1 MDDPAVLTLAALEA
15 DGVGAGRLAQLRD
28 AFGTVAAGVDAARQ
42 GADPPAQFPRALF
55 EQVPGRLDL
64 RSAARRIRSLRAAG
78 IEVVCWDDVR
88 YPAPLWLDDE
98 APPAVLYAWG
108 TLPAAL
114 TRPAWRVRAAAVV
127 GTRRPTGRGLAL
139 ARELAASLAA
149 LDVVVVSGLA
159 LGIDGAAHEGAL
171 DGGGPT
177 VAVLG
182 GGHRYL
188 HPPTHRSLA
197 HRIVRSGGAV
207 LSEHPP
213 EVRPD
218 RHHFPQRNR
227 LVSGLSRLLVVVEA
241 GLRSGANSTAEH
253 ARRQHRDVFACPG
266 RPGDPSVAGTLRL
279 IRDGA
284 LPFTEHE
291 DVLFR
296 FRAEAGAPSVQRQA
310 GSPASSPGQDR
321 LLVALYDVEE
331 ATVDEVSAVVGTPV
345 AVALAGLTTL
355 ELRGAVVR
363 TLAGRYRLAGPE
375 RDRRTA
381 VRQIRPTER
390 AAS

>member
-1 MDDPAVLTLAALEA
+1 MADPAVLTLAALAA
-15 DGVGAGRLAQLRD
+15 DGFGAGRLLQLRD
-28 AFGTVAAGVDAARQ
+28 AFGTVAAGIEAALQ
-42 GADPPAQFPRALF
+42 GADPPARFPRGLF
-55 EQVPGRLDL
+55 HQVPGRLDL
-64 RSAARRIRSLRAAG
+64 RSAAQRVGSLRAAG
-78 IEVVCWDDVR
+78 IDVVCWDDPR
-88 YPAPLWLDDE
+88 YPAPLWLDNE
-98 APPAVLYAWG
+98 APPAVLYVRG
-108 TLPAAL
+108 TLPAGL
-114 TRPAWRVRAAAVV
+114 SRPARRVRAAAIV

-149 LDVVVVSGLA
+149 LDVTVVSGLA

-182 GGHRYL
+182 GGHGYL
-188 HPPTHRSLA
+188 HPPSHRSLA
-197 HRIVRSGGAV
+197 RRIVRSGGAV

-213 EVRPD
+213 EVRPEPH
-218 RHHFPQRNR
+218 RFPERNR
-227 LVSGLSRLLVVVEA
+227 LISGLSRLVVVVEA

-266 RPGDPSVAGTLRL
+266 RPGDPTVAGTLCL

-284 LPFTEHE
+284 LLFTEHE

-296 FRAEAGAPSVQRQA
+296 FRAEPGAPEGQRA
-310 GSPASSPGQDR
+310 AASPARGRRQDR

-331 ATVDEVSAVVGTPV
+331 ATVDEVSAAAETSV
-345 AVALAGLTTL
+345 AEALAGLTTL
-355 ELRGAVVR
+355 EMRGAVVR

-381 VRQIRPTER
+381 LRQARATER
-390 AAS
+390 TAL

>member
-1 MDDPAVLTLAALEA
+1 MTDPAVLTLAALEA
-15 DGVGAGRLAQLRD
+15 DGVGAGRLLQLRD
-28 AFGTVAAGVDAARQ
+28 AFGTVAAGIDAALQR
-42 GADPPAQFPRALF
+42 ADPPARFPRALF
-55 EQVPGRLDL
+55 HRVPHRLDL
-64 RSAARRIRSLRAAG
+64 RSAARRVRSLRAAG
-78 IEVVCWDDVR
+78 LEVVCWDDPR

-98 APPAVLYAWG
+98 APPALLYLWG

-114 TRPAWRVRAAAVV
+114 SRPAHRVRAAAIV

-197 HRIVRSGGAV
+197 RRIVRSGGGV

-213 EVRPD
+213 EVRPE
-218 RHHFPQRNR
+218 RHLFPERNR

-266 RPGDPSVAGTLRL
+266 RPGDPTVTGTLRL
-279 IRDGA
+279 VRDGA
-284 LPFTEHE
+284 LLFTEHE

-296 FRAEAGAPSVQRQA
+296 FRAEPGAPPRRPSA
-310 GSPASSPGQDR
+310 SPSIGPGQDR
-321 LLVALYDVEE
+321 LLAALYGFEE
-331 ATVDEVSAVVGTPV
+331 ATVDEVSATAGLPV
-345 AVALAGLTTL
+345 AAALSGLTTL
-355 ELRGAVVR
+355 EMRGAVVR
-363 TLAGRYRLAGPE
+363 TPAGRYRLAGPE

-381 VRQIRPTER
+381 LKEARSSERP
-390 AAS
+390 AS

>member
-1 MDDPAVLTLAALEA
+1 MTDPAVLTLAALEA
-15 DGVGAGRLAQLRD
+15 DGVGAGRLLQLRD
-28 AFGTVAAGVDAARQ
+28 AFGTVAAGIDAALQ
-42 GADPPAQFPRALF
+42 GADPPARFPRALF
-55 EQVPGRLDL
+55 HRVPHRLDL
-64 RSAARRIRSLRAAG
+64 RSAARRVAGLRGAG
-78 IEVVCWDDVR
+78 IEVVCWDDPR

-98 APPAVLYAWG
+98 APPALLYLWG

-114 TRPAWRVRAAAVV
+114 ARPAHRVRAAAIV

-171 DGGGPT
+171 DGAGPT

-197 HRIVRSGGAV
+197 RRIVRAGGAV

-213 EVRPD
+213 EVRPE
-218 RHHFPQRNR
+218 RHFFPERNR
-227 LVSGLSRLLVVVEA
+227 LVSGLSRLVVVVEA

-253 ARRQHRDVFACPG
+253 ALRQHRDVFACPG
-266 RPGDPSVAGTLRL
+266 RPGDPTVAGTLRL
-279 IRDGA
+279 VRDGA
-284 LPFTEHE
+284 LLFTEHD

-296 FRAEAGAPSVQRQA
+296 FRAEPGAPRRPRPPP
-310 GSPASSPGQDR
+310 SPASGPGQDR
-321 LLVALYDVEE
+321 LLVALYGFEE
-331 ATVDEVSAVVGTPV
+331 ATVDEVSATAGL
-345 AVALAGLTTL
+345 AVPAALAGLTTL
-355 ELRGAVVR
+355 EMRGAVVR

-381 VRQIRPTER
+381 LREACAAERP
-390 AAS
+390 AS